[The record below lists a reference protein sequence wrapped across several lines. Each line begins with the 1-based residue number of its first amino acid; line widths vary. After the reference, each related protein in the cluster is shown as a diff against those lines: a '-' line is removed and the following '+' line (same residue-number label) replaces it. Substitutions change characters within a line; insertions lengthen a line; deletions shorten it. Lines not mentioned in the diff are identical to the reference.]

1 MIDQEQKLVLT
12 WLVLP
17 AEDGSNL
24 QKLLVSAP
32 DGQIVEFFLSSQ
44 AAEKLPDMLNS
55 SALWQTFFSSLINSM
70 EMSNV

>member
-17 AEDGSNL
+17 AEEGSNL
-24 QKLLVSAP
+24 HKLLVSAP
-32 DGQIVEFFLSSQ
+32 DGQIVEFLVST
-44 AAEKLPDMLNS
+44 ATAEKLPDMLDS